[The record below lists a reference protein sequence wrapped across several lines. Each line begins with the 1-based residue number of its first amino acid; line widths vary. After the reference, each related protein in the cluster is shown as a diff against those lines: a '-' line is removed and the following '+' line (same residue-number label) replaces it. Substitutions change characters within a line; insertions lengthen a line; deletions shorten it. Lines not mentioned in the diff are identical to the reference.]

1 MSQWIAAITRGHNGG
16 ICLLK
21 DGKIVFAIEE
31 ERLRRQKVK
40 TLEQLPQHRRA

>member
-21 DGKIVFAIEE
+21 DGKIVMSGDKSLAH
-31 ERLRRQKVK
+31 K
-40 TLEQLPQHRRA
+40 LEKEGYSFLN